1 RMVVLQDKLCLLVY
15 SAFKGTAFYMFTS
28 TRLRDIF
35 VLLGFSNATN
45 SKISFS
51 VDVLLYPSHYFVY

>member
-1 RMVVLQDKLCLLVY
+1 MVVLQDRLCLLVY
-15 SAFKGTAFYMFTS
+15 SAFKDTGFYTRYE

-51 VDVLLYPSHYFVY
+51 VDVLLSTSHYFVY